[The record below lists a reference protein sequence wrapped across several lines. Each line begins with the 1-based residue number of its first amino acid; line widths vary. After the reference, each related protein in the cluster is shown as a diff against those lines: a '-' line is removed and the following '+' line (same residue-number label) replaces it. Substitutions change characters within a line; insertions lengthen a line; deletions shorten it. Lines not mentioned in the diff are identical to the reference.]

1 MKNKNN
7 VTLSQA
13 DARKISEALRG
24 ISAQINILA
33 DIIKSLPSSEQEP
46 KQEPQQEPKQE
57 PKQAPKQE
65 PLKNRFNIPFVG
77 DGNEYKACYKNKK
90 ANAELSMNIKVV
102 SKSSCRILAGSCVV
116 YKQDEGKI
124 SAESVKVHK
133 KLIMELTDGEKS
145 KAEKDGYFKLSH
157 DVVDVKVGTA
167 ATLLFGRAE
176 STKVFKSVETN
187 EQYKPTRV
195 STPKTTYE
203 LESYIFKNTK

>member
-1 MKNKNN
+1 MGKVYTEMKNKNN

-46 KQEPQQEPKQE
+46 KQEPNQE
-57 PKQAPKQE
+57 PKQE

-116 YKQDEGKI
+116 YKQDDGKV
-124 SAESVKVHK
+124 SAEAVNVHK

-195 STPKTTYE
+195 STPKTTSE

>member
-1 MKNKNN
+1 MKNKNSIK
-7 VTLSQA
+7 LSQA

-46 KQEPQQEPKQE
+46 KQEP
-57 PKQAPKQE
+57 KQAPKQE
-65 PLKNRFNIPFVG
+65 PKQEPNKKCFNVPFVG
-77 DGNEYKACYKNKK
+77 DGNEYKACYKSKK

-116 YKQDEGKI
+116 YKQDDGKV
-124 SAESVKVHK
+124 SAEAVNVHK

-176 STKVFKSVETN
+176 STRVFKSVDTN

-195 STPKTTYE
+195 STPKTTSE